1 MNTSISQRPQLLSQE
16 DKACPELPPHP
27 LLYQMTVESN
37 TNAASDKSDSANV
50 SLSKVQM
57 HNVRNAKAE
66 FTIQNFFSENVS
78 DIEDDLH
85 FGLAGPG
92 LPTQGA
98 LEAMQQVLK

>member
-1 MNTSISQRPQLLSQE
+1 
-16 DKACPELPPHP
+16 
-27 LLYQMTVESN
+27 
-37 TNAASDKSDSANV
+37 
-50 SLSKVQM
+50 M
-57 HNVRNAKAE
+57 HNVRNVKAE
-66 FTIQNFFSENVS
+66 FTVKNVFSENVS

>member
-1 MNTSISQRPQLLSQE
+1 MI
-16 DKACPELPPHP
+16 H
-27 LLYQMTVESN
+27 VI
-37 TNAASDKSDSANV
+37 
-50 SLSKVQM
+50 VQM
-57 HNVRNAKAE
+57 HNVRNVKAE
-66 FTIQNFFSENVS
+66 FTVKNVFSENVS